1 MKSNYLI
8 WLWYYLWIAP
18 HAIQIIIAF
27 LMIRRSLYRQFPMFF
42 AYTCF
47 EVTEFT
53 SLFIAGHIPSAYRQ
67 YVLIFATGAV
77 LSSLLRF
84 GVVYEVIVQLFSNY
98 RSLDSLG
105 RNILRWAAL
114 VLLLVAVGFSA
125 WRTGSGLSRLM
136 LGVSIVDRTFSVV
149 QSGLLVCLFLF
160 SRYFAL
166 SWRSKV
172 FGIALGFGIFAS
184 VELASSAL
192 RSQVGVSANRFLDY
206 LTMGTYHL
214 CVLIWL
220 FYFMASERPPKYN
233 STDLPKNDLETW
245 NQELQKLTRK

>member
-1 MKSNYLI
+1 MKSSLLL

-18 HAIQIIIAF
+18 HVLLIPLAF
-27 LMIRRSLYRQFPMFF
+27 LMVRGRSYSQFPMFF

-47 EVTEFT
+47 EIIEFT
-53 SLFIAGHIPSAYRQ
+53 SLFIAGHIASAYPK
-67 YVLIFATGAV
+67 YLIIFAVGAI
-77 LSSLLRF
+77 LASIIRFGIIYEIIAHLLR
-84 GVVYEVIVQLFSNY
+84 NY
-98 RSLDSLG
+98 RSLDALG
-105 RNILRWAAL
+105 KNLLRWAAL
-114 VLLLVAVGFSA
+114 ALLLVAVGFSV
-125 WRTGSGLSRLM
+125 WKTGSGLNRLM

-149 QSGLLVCLFLF
+149 QSGLLICLFLF
-160 SRYFAL
+160 ARYFSL

-192 RSQVGVSANRFLDY
+192 RSQVGISTNHFLDY

-220 FYFMASERPPKYN
+220 FYFMASERPTKYN
-233 STDLPKNDLETW
+233 SPDPPENDLEDW
-245 NQELQKLTRK
+245 KDELEKLIRK